1 MTDYIQIFPSHMQ
14 KYLRNK
20 CNETDIVSVMASPS
34 SQLTED
40 LEYYLSK
47 EVFFL
52 LVRVQPHNKLTFLPA
67 D

>member
-1 MTDYIQIFPSHMQ
+1 MTDNILGFPPHMQ

-40 LEYYLSK
+40 LEYYLFQSIICLK
-47 EVFFL
+47 KYSFFWY
-52 LVRVQPHNKLTFLPA
+52 V
-67 D
+67 